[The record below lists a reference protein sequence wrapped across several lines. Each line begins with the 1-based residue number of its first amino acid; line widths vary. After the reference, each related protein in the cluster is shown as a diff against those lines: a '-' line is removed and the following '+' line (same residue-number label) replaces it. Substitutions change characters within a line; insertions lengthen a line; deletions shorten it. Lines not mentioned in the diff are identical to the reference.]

1 MVEDVNEKIRECK
14 NKVLL
19 KESLKVRKISLE
31 EILKDKREEKKELK
45 ERLSIEE
52 LQLKR
57 LEKLSIYK
65 IITKI
70 LNSKYTKLKEKE
82 QEYIILNIRYKEC
95 ITIIEGYEKEYKDI
109 EKKIKDLKGIEEKYK
124 ILIDEKYKL
133 LKKELLE
140 NKEIIKI
147 DEERELL
154 VKEKIELDE
163 AIKQGEKCIL
173 IIRKIKENLEGAIRF
188 GVYDILGGGFL
199 SQTIKNSRIDDVEM
213 ELNGLIYI
221 MDKFKEELNNIN
233 VNIPK
238 SILEID
244 NFTYTLNLVFDK
256 LFSDISLQGK
266 MKSALKNIVN
276 YNSEIEEINGVLKER
291 EENIEFE
298 IKDLDIRLNEIIEKI

>member
-1 MVEDVNEKIRECK
+1 MVEDINGKIRECK

-19 KESLKVRKISLE
+19 KDSLKVRKISLE

-52 LQLKR
+52 LQLKL

-70 LNSKYTKLKEKE
+70 LNSKDTKLKEKE
-82 QEYIILNIRYKEC
+82 QEYIILKIRYKEC

-133 LKKELLE
+133 LKKDLLE
-140 NKEIIKI
+140 NKEITKI

-233 VNIPK
+233 VKIPK

-276 YNSEIEEINGVLKER
+276 YNSEIEEINGVLKEK
-291 EENIEFE
+291 EANIEFE
-298 IKDLDIRLNEIIEKI
+298 IKNLDTRLNEIIEKI

>member
-31 EILKDKREEKKELK
+31 EILKDKGEEKKELK